1 MLKVASLLPQSL
13 PSVPEFEP
21 IMPTTT
27 LHQAFSRLT
36 STMPGLQTTPV
47 QIFNI
52 FFPPKL
58 IDLIVTSSNL
68 YAEQKMREEH
78 GTQGRNARWEA
89 ITTRELK
96 IWLGISI
103 HISCIGLPP
112 SHYWKNNGKLLGKKG
127 LPTSQFMSSMRFQQ
141 IRRYLDIT
149 PPDLVPASWYG
160 KIKPAFDQLR
170 LASQTYRIPSSNV
183 TIHEAML

>member
-1 MLKVASLLPQSL
+1 MLKVASLLQQSL
-13 PSVPEFEP
+13 PSVPHFEP
-21 IMPTTT
+21 IKPTPT
-27 LHQAFSRLT
+27 LHKAFNRLT
-36 STMPGLQTTPV
+36 PAMQGLESTPV
-47 QIFNI
+47 QIFNL

-89 ITTRELK
+89 ITAGKLK

-103 HISCIGLPP
+103 HMGCIGLPP
-112 SHYWKNNGKLLGKKG
+112 AHYWKNDRKLLGKEG
-127 LPTSQFMSSMRFQQ
+127 LPTSRFMSSMRFQQ
-141 IRRYLDIT
+141 IRRYLHIT
-149 PPDLVPASWYG
+149 PPDLVPSSWYG
-160 KIKPAFDQLR
+160 KIKPAFDQLW

-183 TIHEAML
+183 TIDEAML